1 MGNKILVVYYSLE
14 GNTKLIAE
22 AISEKLSAD
31 ILRIRPK
38 KDIDSKSR
46 MKYLVGGKQ
55 AVTKEK
61 PELVPYDVNVED
73 YNTLFIGT
81 PVWAWTFAPSIRSFI
96 DGVNLKGKK
105 IAIFSCN
112 AGSNGKTFENM
123 KEELQGNEFLGQIEF
138 KDPLKNHREENVE
151 KAKKWAYDIC
161 KLDVK

>member
-1 MGNKILVVYYSLE
+1 M
-14 GNTKLIAE
+14 
-22 AISEKLSAD
+22 
-31 ILRIRPK
+31 
-38 KDIDSKSR
+38 
-46 MKYLVGGKQ
+46 GGKQ

-81 PVWAWTFAPSIRSFI
+81 PVWAWTFAPAIRSFI